1 MFGLQQEVDYF
12 ALSFVGNKEDVLAVR
27 YLLHELRVPQ
37 KIISKIE
44 RPHAI
49 DDIDEIIKVSD
60 AIMVARGDMGV
71 ELGNH
76 LVPAVQKEIIR
87 KCNAVGVPV
96 ITATQMLES
105 MVDNPTPTRAEASD
119 VANAIWDGTDA
130 VMLSGETA
138 AGKFPVYAVKMMHQI
153 VLEAKK
159 DQENAH

>member
-12 ALSFVGNKEDVLAVR
+12 ALSFVGKEDVLAVR

-76 LVPAVQKEIIR
+76 LVPAVQKEIIK
-87 KCNAVGVPV
+87 KCNAVGVPCYY
-96 ITATQMLES
+96 S
-105 MVDNPTPTRAEASD
+105 NSD
-119 VANAIWDGTDA
+119 A
-130 VMLSGETA
+130 
-138 AGKFPVYAVKMMHQI
+138 
-153 VLEAKK
+153 
-159 DQENAH
+159 